1 MRVVATV
8 FPGDVWYYPRS
19 AKFACKGMNVVK
31 SVNVNKGTVYFEDGG
46 WGKIKDMVG
55 PSKDRFGRVDTE
67 DGQWVLLKRTMMPD
81 AQLASLDKRR
91 KIQDA
96 ATAVST
102 KDLEKMETK
111 LESMLASLRK
121 ILNKDDE

>member
-8 FPGDVWYYPRS
+8 FPGDVWYYPGN
-19 AKFACKGMNVVK
+19 AKFKDRGLCTVK
-31 SVNVNKGTVYFEDGG
+31 SVNLRTGIVRFEDGG
-46 WGKIKDMVG
+46 WDRIKTLVG
-55 PSKDRFGRVDTE
+55 PNRMPE
-67 DGQWVLLKRTMMPD
+67 EHQCVLLKRTMMPD
-81 AQLASLDKRR
+81 AQLANLNEQR
-91 KIQDA
+91 KIQKA

-102 KDLEKMETK
+102 KGLEKMEKK